1 MLVTRERLPGVGA
14 GVALDV
20 DVDADGGVVRP
31 GTDEVCVLPLFG
43 MGAEE
48 DVDGT
53 LSDWLLRRLRM
64 DAGTLA
70 LRCLNS
76 LLESKDG
83 ARAESG

>member
-1 MLVTRERLPGVGA
+1 MLVTRERLPCVGA
-14 GVALDV
+14 RVAIDA
-20 DVDADGGVVRP
+20 DVDANGGVVHP
-31 GTDEVCVLPLFG
+31 GTDEVCVLRLFG

-48 DVDGT
+48 DVEWT

-64 DAGTLA
+64 DTGTLA
-70 LRCLNS
+70 LRYLNN